1 MADKVKCVEERL
13 IQDCFPWR
21 TFRAMPLPFAASF
34 LPNWYPM
41 WTTTF
46 APARAENT
54 ELWSDTGLPIFLT
67 CQFAQTSTTG
77 DRCDYKYTVYISI
90 HYTPII
96 TNHVSPFSW
105 NYVGCLSWNRKNCL
119 VGSLRQILWW
129 KWCRTRNAGSK
140 VFWLFQAT
148 WQRRETAIFRDG
160 SDSSMCKP
168 LTEVFLA
175 WLTIFGMGQQGIFS
189 TWARKLHVPQSFKRH
204 GVCLLR
210 RKRAGSDTK
219 LARLQAAFGLSCLPR
234 LVHHHWDCRRPP
246 AAEIERI
253 PFLPPW
259 ASHMHSGAAVHSQM
273 IRYVAFST
281 PSKSFRIFILPFC
294 HTLPLS
300 IRLNYRRIVWQSSTF
315 CITFQDSKLL
325 IYCKWVIPRSSQSLQ
340 ASSRLQLWKE
350 HQFARQTPF
359 HHFSIWFIMF
369 HLYNNSCVSLHNFCL
384 FTSTSRRGPW
394 LVVLPLCLSFDGL
407 AQRSPW
413 SPKRCVEKETSR
425 ANKDVGETSDNEVE
439 WIEDVMPSHF

>member
-1 MADKVKCVEERL
+1 MLDQKCS
-13 IQDCFPWR
+13 DCF
-21 TFRAMPLPFAASF
+21 
-34 LPNWYPM
+34 
-41 WTTTF
+41 
-46 APARAENT
+46 
-54 ELWSDTGLPIFLT
+54 
-67 CQFAQTSTTG
+67 
-77 DRCDYKYTVYISI
+77 
-90 HYTPII
+90 
-96 TNHVSPFSW
+96 
-105 NYVGCLSWNRKNCL
+105 
-119 VGSLRQILWW
+119 
-129 KWCRTRNAGSK
+129 
-140 VFWLFQAT
+140 
-148 WQRRETAIFRDG
+148 
-160 SDSSMCKP
+160 KP
-168 LTEVFLA
+168 LGNVVKPPFLEMEVTPACASPWLRYFLLGSPSLA
-175 WLTIFGMGQQGIFS
+175 WDNRAFFRLEQESYTSRNPLNAMVYASCGGKEQGQIQNLQDFKQLLDSRAYPDLSITTEIVEG
-189 TWARKLHVPQSFKRH
+189 RQQLKLSVSRF
-204 GVCLLR
+204 LR
-210 RKRAGSDTK
+210 
-219 LARLQAAFGLSCLPR
+219 
-234 LVHHHWDCRRPP
+234 
-246 AAEIERI
+246 
-253 PFLPPW
+253 PW